1 MKHRRS
7 FGLELPLVMRHVLPI
22 ERKSLEQLGHGNWG
36 NMGGGMIQEWWKEV
50 VMNYDL
56 MLTKKERLCL

>member
-1 MKHRRS
+1 MYCLSCEK
-7 FGLELPLVMRHVLPI
+7 E
-22 ERKSLEQLGHGNWG
+22 SLEQLGHENWG